1 VGWLKDNSFE
11 SNIMIKKLTYAFFAF
26 WIAMV
31 TFLFF
36 IPNAQSQEDTNTG
49 AKATLYSKPVICA
62 STLEESMDLLYQVK
76 VDGMTPLM
84 YFYGNSF
91 NGDGT
96 RFNSDFFILFD
107 PSDDQVT
114 VIERQGP
121 GGFTCIL
128 SGGTG
133 MVEFDPE
140 VIKGIIGW
148 SDIK

>member
-1 VGWLKDNSFE
+1 
-11 SNIMIKKLTYAFFAF
+11 MIKKLTYAFFAF

-84 YFYGNSF
+84 YLQFA
-91 NGDGT
+91 
-96 RFNSDFFILFD
+96 
-107 PSDDQVT
+107 
-114 VIERQGP
+114 
-121 GGFTCIL
+121 
-128 SGGTG
+128 
-133 MVEFDPE
+133 
-140 VIKGIIGW
+140 
-148 SDIK
+148 